1 MFISVFFFLMIR
13 RPPRSTRT
21 DTLFPYTTLFRSLE
35 RALGLAAVETRWIGD
50 EPQRALRDPE
60 VAQQH
65 ADEAP
70 HRRQVAD
77 RAADA
82 GRHEGEHARVA
93 AHRHLRRVAG
103 AAERVEHLAH
113 APRLRGGEV
122 EGVSVELRLLRDVV
136 HRDR

>member
-1 MFISVFFFLMIR
+1 MRISYGSSDVCSSELVEVAL
-13 RPPRSTRT
+13 PVVPQAPGVVLQTRHG
-21 DTLFPYTTLFRSLE
+21 DAAALE

-82 GRHEGEHARVA
+82 GRPEGEHARVD
-93 AHRHLRRVAG
+93 RTRV
-103 AAERVEHLAH
+103 V
-113 APRLRGGEV
+113 
-122 EGVSVELRLLRDVV
+122 
-136 HRDR
+136 